1 MTRSV
6 LKDHKHFPAFCTA
19 VHLSSFR
26 FLESSRRGSSGDT
39 ELLELLG
46 ESTMSRSCGLFLLI
60 SDWFPKIETEL
71 QWTRNRQVGWVLC
84 SLDVSPFSPSSKH
97 CVENLPSPGEQK
109 RSRPKQSRRKVRRQ
123 KRMHWDLH
131 RFTAWGLLNLRSL
144 EFSLFLL
151 NLSLCV
157 FCNPKHHD
165 TTRKS
170 VLERGFHP
178 APPTWTLQTAQV
190 AWRSIHL
197 YVTCCVWHNVHKADD
212 VNQDLL
218 DLVSL
223 SEW

>member
-1 MTRSV
+1 METRSYWVTRWKHYVAV
-6 LKDHKHFPAFCTA
+6 LRFVLTDLWLVSQDWNRTA
-19 VHLSSFR
+19 MNT
-26 FLESSRRGSSGDT
+26 EQTSGR
-39 ELLELLG
+39 LMQA
-46 ESTMSRSCGLFLLI
+46 S
-60 SDWFPKIETEL
+60 
-71 QWTRNRQVGWVLC
+71 WVLC
-84 SLDVSPFSPSSKH
+84 SRDVSPSSKR

-157 FCNPKHHD
+157 FCKPKHHD

-223 SEW
+223 SVW